1 MGFDLAKF
9 VNNFNPEGKT
19 GNVLL
24 ILNAAG
30 MLFAAASNTF
40 AAAADKNTST
50 EDKKFLVPSGV
61 VTGVANIALYYK
73 LTQRIINSLKSVTE
87 DMLNNLTHE
96 ELTKKATD
104 VAKAKINKAEKG
116 LFNTGLFKK
125 TPEMIES
132 MKKTL
137 LNGDVA
143 TEFAEKEFRGKLKD
157 GASVMGAFAGA
168 IIGCAIITPIVRDIS
183 AYFVQKGLEKR
194 NPKFK
199 ETPYKPYF
207 DPAHIESRRYG
218 QFKKQPL
225 TMKNYMAFTNN
236 KLKV

>member
-73 LTQRIINSLKSVTE
+73 LTQKIINSLKSVTE
-87 DMLNNLTHE
+87 DMLNNLTPE

-125 TPEMIES
+125 TPEMVES